1 MKNTDRR
8 RFLKTSATAVAA
20 SSTLPHF
27 FIGRAGASANS
38 RLNIAHVGAGGI
50 AKMAYGPSKDEN
62 TVALCDIDETKFGQH
77 AQSMPHIAKAKQFAD
92 FRVMLDEMGDE
103 IDAVC
108 INTPD
113 HTHFVATMEAMQRGK
128 HVFTQK
134 PLTHNIWEARTLQKA
149 KTEFG
154 VTTVMGNQGHTYDG
168 IRSLREW
175 YEADVLGQVR
185 EVHTWH
191 NGPGYGGTYFRKPDA
206 FPPPAMDIPEHISWD
221 LWKGPVDTE
230 LPYNDLF
237 HPLTW
242 RGYYEFGSGIL
253 GDWFPHIGDGPVWI
267 LDLYNPV
274 SAELIEQTDAPEG
287 VAADASVVKWEFEK
301 RGSKEPCTLF
311 WHNGGKK
318 PEAPADWGWGKM
330 PGAGSFFIGDTKT
343 AYLDQR
349 SNNPRLSS
357 KDDMI
362 AFKEAGFPAET
373 YPRIKS
379 NGPVGEWI
387 DAIKGDGPEPG
398 SNFDYAAPF
407 TETHLLGVLAMRFGG
422 KVEYDA
428 EAMKITN
435 RPELNAFVKEP
446 VREGWEYGQDLWA

>member
-1 MKNTDRR
+1 MKRTSRR
-8 RFLKTSATAVAA
+8 TFLKQSAAVAA
-20 SSTLPHF
+20 SSTLPGF
-27 FIGRAGASANS
+27 FIGKAGAAANS
-38 RLNIAHVGAGGI
+38 KLNIAHVGAGGI
-50 AKMAYGPSKDEN
+50 AKMAYGPSKNEN
-62 TVALCDIDETKFGQH
+62 TVALCDIDETKFTEH
-77 AQSMPHIAKAKQFAD
+77 AKNFPHLEKAARFKD
-92 FRVMLDEMGDE
+92 FRVMLDKMGDE

-113 HTHFVATMEAMQRGK
+113 HTHFAATMEAMQRGK

-134 PLTHNIWEARTLQKA
+134 PLTHNIWQARTLQKA
-149 KTEFG
+149 KDKYG

-175 YEADVLGQVR
+175 YDADVLGQVK

-191 NGPGYGGTYFRKPDA
+191 GGPGYGSRYFRMPEK
-206 FPPPAMDIPEHISWD
+206 FPPEAMEVPAHVDWD
-221 LWKGPVDTE
+221 LWVGPVVTD

-274 SAELIEQTDAPEG
+274 SAELVEQSDIPEG
-287 VAADASVVKWEFEK
+287 VAAEWSVVKWEFEK
-301 RGSKEPCTLF
+301 RDTKEPCTMY

-318 PEAPADWGWGKM
+318 PDTPADWGWGNV
-330 PGAGSFFIGDTKT
+330 PGAGSFFVGDQKT

-362 AFKEAGFPAET
+362 DFKNSGFPEEKFA
-373 YPRIKS
+373 RVKAD
-379 NGPVGEWI
+379 GPVGEWI
-387 DAIKGDGPEPG
+387 EAIKGEGPEPG

-422 KVEYDA
+422 KVEWDA
-428 EAMKITN
+428 DAMEITN

-446 VREGWEYGQDLWA
+446 VREGWEYGDDLWS

>member
-1 MKNTDRR
+1 MKNTSRR
-8 RFLKTSATAVAA
+8 TFIKQTAAVAA
-20 SSTLPHF
+20 SSALPGF
-27 FIGRAGASANS
+27 FIGKAGAAANTK
-38 RLNIAHVGAGGI
+38 LNIAHVGAGGI
-50 AKMAYGPSKDEN
+50 AKMAYGPSKGEN
-62 TVALCDIDETKFGQH
+62 TVALCDIDETKFDEH
-77 AQSMPHIAKAKQFAD
+77 ASNFPHLEKAARFKD
-92 FRVMLDEMGDE
+92 FRVMLDKMGDQ

-113 HTHFVATMEAMQRGK
+113 HTHFAATMEAMQRGK

-134 PLTHNIWEARTLQKA
+134 PLTHNIWQARTLKKA
-149 KTEFG
+149 KDKYG

-175 YEADVLGQVR
+175 YDADVLGQVK

-191 NGPGYGGTYFRKPDA
+191 KGPEYSSRYFSMPEKFPPDA
-206 FPPPAMDIPEHISWD
+206 MEVPAHIDWD
-221 LWKGPVDTE
+221 LWVGPVVTE
-230 LPYNDLF
+230 LPYNELF

-274 SAELIEQTDAPEG
+274 SAELLEQSDIPEG
-287 VAADASVVKWEFEK
+287 VAAESSVVKWEFEK
-301 RGSKEPCTLF
+301 RGSKEPCTLY

-318 PEAPADWGWGKM
+318 PEAPTDWGWGNI
-330 PGAGSFFIGDTKT
+330 PNAGSFFIGDQKT

-357 KDDMI
+357 KQDMI
-362 AFKEAGFPAET
+362 DFKESGFPEEKYA
-373 YPRIKS
+373 RIKAD
-379 NGPVGEWI
+379 GPVGEWI
-387 DAIKGDGPEPG
+387 AAIKGEGPEPG
-398 SNFDYAAPF
+398 SNFDYASPF

-422 KVEYDA
+422 KVEWDA
-428 EAMKITN
+428 DAMKITN

-446 VREGWEYGQDLWA
+446 VLKGWEYGDNLWS